1 MSGIGLLL
9 SDDLLFRSR
18 ITGTA
23 DLLGIAVHT
32 VRSADELLWQAVALQ
47 PACVLIDLHTPGLV
61 IADVVSAL
69 KGMSRPPRI
78 IAYGSHVEAA
88 TLRAARE
95 AGCDRVLPRSQF
107 VEELP
112 RELPGWMAPMGARSA
127 SER

>member
-1 MSGIGLLL
+1 MAIGLLL

-23 DLLGIAVHT
+23 ELLGFTVHT
-32 VRSADELLWQAVALQ
+32 VRSADELQWQAVTLQ
-47 PACVLIDLHTPGLV
+47 PTCVLIDLHNPGLV

-69 KGMSRPPRI
+69 KGMSPPPRI

-112 RELPGWMAPMGARSA
+112 RELPGWLSPLAG
-127 SER
+127 